1 MSTVSFSVVNI
12 VTSCSYVGSVVI
24 GLKQNIIYKYI
35 LDFEGCIF
43 S

>member
-12 VTSCSYVGSVVI
+12 VTSCSYVGSV
-24 GLKQNIIYKYI
+24 GNELKQNMMYKYI
-35 LDFEGCIF
+35 LDFEDCIF